1 MIKKFTLIFII
12 SITIFFF
19 YVILNNYFSD
29 LNKSKINK
37 NRKNTYQR
45 IQIDNMN
52 LPVLKNDTN
61 SAIEFNI
68 NNSNNSNE
76 KSKRNFWNLM
86 RPQ

>member
-12 SITIFFF
+12 SIIIFFF